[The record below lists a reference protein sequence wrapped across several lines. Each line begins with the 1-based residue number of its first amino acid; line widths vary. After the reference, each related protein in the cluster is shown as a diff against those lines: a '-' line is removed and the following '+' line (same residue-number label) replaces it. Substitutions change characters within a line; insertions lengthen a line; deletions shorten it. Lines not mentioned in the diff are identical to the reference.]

1 MNAEA
6 TRRAAERAARDSYG
20 RLLAL
25 VTARSRNIAAAEDAL
40 GDALV
45 SALRTWPSRGIPER
59 PEAWLLASARIALS
73 LVARHGQVR
82 RDALV
87 DVEHMLYSAV
97 PETTFPDERLKL
109 LFVCAHPAI
118 DAGLRAPLMLQTVLG
133 LEAARIARVF
143 LVAPAAMAQRLVR
156 AKSKIRDAGLRF
168 EIPGPDEWQERLS
181 DVLDAVYAAYGTGW
195 DSPDPVAEE
204 DDLAGEAIY
213 LGRLIVKLM
222 PEEPEAKG
230 LLALMLYCEARRSAR
245 RKADGA
251 FVPLSEQDHR
261 LWSRD
266 MIIEAEQLLTD
277 ASRSGRFGRYQCEAA
292 IQSVHIQRPITGRTN
307 IPALR
312 TLYDLLAQHAPRIGV
327 LVGRAA
333 IILRGGDAAGALE
346 ALDDIPV
353 DRVETYQ
360 PWWVTRARVLQ
371 ALGRSAEATETL
383 QRAVALTADRGL
395 RAFLLD
401 EGSEKPQPAPNR
413 TQEG

>member
-1 MNAEA
+1 MTAEA

-45 SALRTWPSRGIPER
+45 SALRTWPERGVPER
-59 PEAWLLASARIALS
+59 PEAWLLTSARNAIS
-73 LVARHGQVR
+73 NVERHGEVR
-82 RDALV
+82 RDALA
-87 DVEHMLYSAV
+87 DIEQILYSTQ
-97 PETTFPDERLKL
+97 PEAAFPDERLKL

-118 DAGLRAPLMLQTVLG
+118 DAGFRAPLMLQTVLG

-143 LVAPAAMAQRLVR
+143 LVAPGAMAQRLVR

-168 EIPGPDEWQERLS
+168 EIPGPEEWSDRLS

-195 DSPDPVAEE
+195 DSLDPVAEE

-213 LGRLIVKLM
+213 LGRLIVTLM
-222 PEEPEAKG
+222 PDEPEAKG
-230 LLALMLYCEARRSAR
+230 LLALMLYCEARKAAR
-245 RKADGA
+245 RDGNGR

-266 MIIEAEQLLTD
+266 MIIEAEQLLTE

-307 IPALR
+307 LAALR
-312 TLYDLLAQHAPRIGV
+312 ALYDLLAQHAPSIGV

-333 IILRGGDAAGALE
+333 ILLRSGEAHRALM
-346 ALDDIPV
+346 ALDEIPLE
-353 DRVETYQ
+353 RVEAYQ
-360 PWWVTRARVLQ
+360 PWWVTRARTLES
-371 ALGRSAEATETL
+371 LGHLEEAAQTL
-383 QRAVALTADRGL
+383 QRAVALTADHGL
-395 RAFLLD
+395 RAFLL
-401 EGSEKPQPAPNR
+401 EGSGTSEP
-413 TQEG
+413 

>member
-1 MNAEA
+1 MTAEA

-45 SALRTWPSRGIPER
+45 SALRNWPERGVPER
-59 PEAWLLASARIALS
+59 PEAWLLTSARNAIS
-73 LVARHGQVR
+73 NVERHGEVR
-82 RDALV
+82 RDALA
-87 DVEHMLYSAV
+87 DIEQILYSTQ
-97 PETTFPDERLKL
+97 PEAAFPDERLKL

-118 DAGLRAPLMLQTVLG
+118 DAGFRAPLMLQTVLG

-143 LVAPAAMAQRLVR
+143 LVAPSAMAQRLVR

-168 EIPGPDEWQERLS
+168 EIPGSEEWSDRLS

-195 DSPDPVAEE
+195 DSLDPVAEA

-222 PEEPEAKG
+222 PDEPEAKG
-230 LLALMLYCEARRSAR
+230 LLALMLYCEARKAAR
-245 RKADGA
+245 RDGNGR

-266 MIIEAEQLLTD
+266 MIIEAEQLLTQ

-307 IPALR
+307 LAALR
-312 TLYDLLAQHAPRIGV
+312 ALYDLLAQHAPSIGV

-333 IILRGGDAAGALE
+333 IFLRSGEADRALI
-346 ALDDIPV
+346 ALDEIPLERV
-353 DRVETYQ
+353 DAYQ
-360 PWWVTRARVLQ
+360 PWWVTRARTLES
-371 ALGRSAEATETL
+371 LGRLEEAAQTL
-383 QRAVALTADRGL
+383 QRAVALTADHGL
-395 RAFLLD
+395 RAFLL
-401 EGSEKPQPAPNR
+401 EGSGTSES
-413 TQEG
+413 